1 MYMSEWMS
9 KINACSDFI
18 KERVSIEPQLGIIL
32 GTGLGRLIE
41 EIKIS
46 EEISYED
53 LPHFPVST
61 VEGHSGRLIFGHI
74 GKMPV
79 IVMQGRFHYY
89 EGYSMKQVTFPVRV
103 MKTLGI
109 EQLIVSNVSG
119 STNASINKGDL
130 VVISD
135 HINLQPENPLRGQ
148 NLDEM
153 GPRFPDLFEVYSPRL
168 RKRALEIAASA
179 DYTAHE
185 GVYCSIQGPN
195 LETKAEY
202 KWLHTIGADC
212 VGMSTVPEVL
222 VAVHC
227 GLEIFGISVITD
239 KGIPVEELEPV
250 TLEEVIAVAMEAEPK
265 MTAVIRQLI
274 DHIPIG

>member
-1 MYMSEWMS
+1 MK
-9 KINACSDFI
+9 KITECSSFI
-18 KERVSIEPQLGIIL
+18 KEKISIEPQLGIIL
-32 GTGLGRLIE
+32 GTGLGRLID
-41 EIKIS
+41 EIEIS

-61 VEGHSGRLIFGHI
+61 VEGHSGRLIFGKI
-74 GKMPV
+74 GQMPV
-79 IVMQGRFHYY
+79 MVMQGRFHYY

-103 MKTLGI
+103 MKMLGVS
-109 EQLIVSNVSG
+109 QLIVSNVSG
-119 STNASINKGDL
+119 STNAEINKGDL
-130 VVISD
+130 VIISD

-148 NLDEM
+148 NLDAQ

-168 RKRALEIAASA
+168 RQQALEIAAA
-179 DYTAHE
+179 NGYRAQE
-185 GVYCSIQGPN
+185 GVYASIQGPN

-202 KWLHTIGADC
+202 KWLHKIGADC

-265 MTAVIRQLI
+265 MTQVIRQLI
-274 DHIPIG
+274 EKMTV

>member
-1 MYMSEWMS
+1 MSDWMK
-9 KINACSDFI
+9 KITECSSFI
-18 KERVSIEPQLGIIL
+18 KEKISIEPQLGIIL
-32 GTGLGRLIE
+32 GTGLGRLID
-41 EIKIS
+41 EIEIS

-61 VEGHSGRLIFGHI
+61 VEGHSGRLIFGKI
-74 GKMPV
+74 GQMPV
-79 IVMQGRFHYY
+79 MVMQGRFHYY

-103 MKTLGI
+103 MKMLGVS
-109 EQLIVSNVSG
+109 QLIVSNVSG
-119 STNASINKGDL
+119 STNAEINKGDL
-130 VVISD
+130 VIISD

-148 NLDEM
+148 NLDAQ

-168 RKRALEIAASA
+168 RQQALEIAAA
-179 DYTAHE
+179 NGYRAQE
-185 GVYCSIQGPN
+185 GVYASIQGPN

-202 KWLHTIGADC
+202 KWLHKIGADC

-265 MTAVIRQLI
+265 MTQVIRQLI
-274 DHIPIG
+274 EKMTV